1 MKELRPARPQ
11 RSAAPDQA
19 PLAKSASTPAMASV
33 PAHPAQSLSNGQ
45 APSPKEHPLEKKHSL
60 QKEHAPQKEVS
71 AAIHIVAKAS
81 ASIAPRTPEQQS
93 RWLVFQ
99 ARVSEQA
106 AEEKAQQQQGSQ
118 VSACPPPH
126 LTLWC
131 TSTSSASLVCASC
144 LASGCSRHHL
154 AFTSIACER
163 SACAPSDGVCQRLT
177 AMWGCRGLQQRRR
190 GRLHPVAQLGRPS
203 GLPTGHPA
211 PPGRAPR
218 PHASS
223 RSRLLLP
230 GGRHH
235 QGDPAVSGPM
245 VSAGLLYHTSLRP
258 VLIFSCS

>member
-1 MKELRPARPQ
+1 MLQISRRSAIELDRPSMKELRPARPQ

-19 PLAKSASTPAMASV
+19 PLAKSASTPAMARASLRT
-33 PAHPAQSLSNGQ
+33 PTQSLRNGQ
-45 APSPKEHPLEKKHSL
+45 APPPKEHPLEKKHSL

-144 LASGCSRHHL
+144 PC
-154 AFTSIACER
+154 F
-163 SACAPSDGVCQRLT
+163 
-177 AMWGCRGLQQRRR
+177 WLQSSSS
-190 GRLHPVAQLGRPS
+190 RLHQHCL
-203 GLPTGHPA
+203 
-211 PPGRAPR
+211 
-218 PHASS
+218 
-223 RSRLLLP
+223 
-230 GGRHH
+230 
-235 QGDPAVSGPM
+235 
-245 VSAGLLYHTSLRP
+245 
-258 VLIFSCS
+258 